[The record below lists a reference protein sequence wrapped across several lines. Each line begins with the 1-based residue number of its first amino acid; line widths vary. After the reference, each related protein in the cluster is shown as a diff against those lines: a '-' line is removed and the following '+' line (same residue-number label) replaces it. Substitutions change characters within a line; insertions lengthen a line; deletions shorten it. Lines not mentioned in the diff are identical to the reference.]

1 MKEIISHKEIDV
13 VGRGTIYITSLS
25 ENNLHI
31 NDLEI
36 GKNVIINNV
45 VRKIRNVEMARDG
58 FGVVKDT
65 VGIIAV

>member
-1 MKEIISHKEIDV
+1 MKEIISHKEIYV
-13 VGRGTIYITSLS
+13 TGRGTVYVTSLS

-31 NDLEI
+31 NDINI
-36 GKNVIINNV
+36 GQSIIINGV
-45 VRKIRNVEMARDG
+45 VRKIKNVEMARNG